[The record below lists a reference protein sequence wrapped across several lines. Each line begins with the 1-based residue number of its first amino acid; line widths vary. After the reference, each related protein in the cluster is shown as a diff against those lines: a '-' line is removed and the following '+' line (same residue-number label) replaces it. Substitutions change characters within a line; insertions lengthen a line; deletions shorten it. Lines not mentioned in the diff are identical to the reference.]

1 LPLIILILSFDLGW
15 NYFLQDLKTT
25 TTKNKYS
32 ECRYTNTVEQVVI
45 QGGGVVTFFA
55 RVRASG
61 VNRNKGTT
69 VALEQLTLSSSD
81 DSCCIATFLGNSHML
96 IAVSKTEIC
105 TYSAFCGYLFCQQ
118 NFYFFQ
124 LPILH
129 KINWPNLSRPRF
141 EALNFTGHGS
151 TLPGSATCGWFLV
164 FSCQRRGCMRL
175 SPGRR

>member
-1 LPLIILILSFDLGW
+1 M
-15 NYFLQDLKTT
+15 N
-25 TTKNKYS
+25 
-32 ECRYTNTVEQVVI
+32 TNTVEQVLM
-45 QGGGVVTFFA
+45 QGGCSNILV

-69 VALEQLTLSSSD
+69 VVLEQLTLSSSD

-105 TYSAFCGYLFCQQ
+105 TNSDFCGYLFCQQ

-129 KINWPNLSRPRF
+129 KINWQIYQGLD
-141 EALNFTGHGS
+141 L
-151 TLPGSATCGWFLV
+151 
-164 FSCQRRGCMRL
+164 RL
-175 SPGRR
+175 